1 MGVWYCTRDDVKR
14 AVDVKDSARAN
25 AQIDRLIEDASRSI
39 EEPLCHRV
47 FYPRVAT
54 RRFDWPNAESP
65 TPWRIWLGGR
75 SELLSITAI
84 TSGGLTISPATVLL
98 YPDDGPP
105 YTSIEIDRSSS
116 SSFDSGSTP
125 QNSIVITGLYG
136 YSNDE
141 TAVGVLAEALDDA
154 ETSVD
159 VANSSTIGVGAVL
172 RCNSERMIVV
182 ERSALDTGVDVATT
196 ALTAQM
202 NNTAITL
209 STATGAPAAGEM
221 IIIDGE
227 RMMVNELIGTTAYV
241 TRAYDGTVLATHAIG
256 TSIHAYRTLTVER
269 GALGTT
275 AATHTTATTLYRWKP
290 PGPIEGLAIAE
301 TLTALAQENSAYA
314 RVIGAGENQR
324 EARGAGLRDKRQQ
337 VRDGY
342 ARKARI
348 GAV

>member
-25 AQIDRLIEDASRSI
+25 AQIDRIIEDVSRTI

-54 RRFDWPNAESP
+54 RRFDWPNDNSP
-65 TPWRIWLGGR
+65 TPWRIWLSGR

-84 TSGGLTISPATVLL
+84 TSGGLTVSPATVLL

-141 TAVGVLAEALDDA
+141 ITVGALAEALDA
-154 ETSVD
+154 TETAVD
-159 VANSSTIGVGAVL
+159 VTDAHLIGVGAVL
-172 RCNSERMIVV
+172 RCDTERMIVT
-182 ERSALDTGVDVATT
+182 EKLALDTGVDVATT

-202 NNTAITL
+202 NNTTITL
-209 STATGAPAAGEM
+209 STAVGAPTAGEM

-227 RMMVNELIGTTAYV
+227 RMMVNELISTTAYV

-256 TSIHAYRTLTVER
+256 ANIYAYRTLIVER

-275 AATHTTATTLYRWKP
+275 AVTHTTATTLYRWKP
-290 PGPIEGLAIAE
+290 PGPVEGLAVAE
-301 TLTALAQENSAYA
+301 TLGQLAQENSAYA

-324 EARGAGLRDKRQQ
+324 EARGAGLRDKRNQ

-342 ARKARI
+342 ARKART